1 MVGITR
7 SETVISSNPA
17 LLNSFVGDQNLKR
30 RGGTKA
36 CGNRSSR
43 PGPRGVQHIVVLVIG
58 PTYVG
63 VPENNLLPQKLVFIL
78 IIFIKR
84 NVYLGSY
91 LGSRSSFHTHPFS
104 KNRVQPM
111 QWNVRDMLT

>member
-1 MVGITR
+1 MWK
-7 SETVISSNPA
+7 
-17 LLNSFVGDQNLKR
+17 SFESTWSKGCSTYCCLGD
-30 RGGTKA
+30 
-36 CGNRSSR
+36 
-43 PGPRGVQHIVVLVIG
+43 G

-91 LGSRSSFHTHPFS
+91 LGSRSSFHTRPI
-104 KNRVQPM
+104 
-111 QWNVRDMLT
+111 